1 MFIYSVRAGTLK
13 FVGAVC
19 VALVCL
25 ITLVTF
31 IPNSDRSV
39 TDTSA
44 GMSESTQTVK
54 YDKIKS
60 EGDVADFIGQFGWS
74 VSEKPIEVKE
84 VTIPAE
90 FDRIFTSYNE
100 IQKQQGLDLSKYK
113 RKNVMRYTFELTNYK
128 DYEGKVYVNI
138 LVYRNRVIGGDVC
151 SADMTGFMHGFDVK

>member
-1 MFIYSVRAGTLK
+1 MFIYSVRVGTLK
-13 FVGAVC
+13 FFGVLC

-25 ITLVTF
+25 ITLVSF
-31 IPNSDRSV
+31 IPNDDSNV
-39 TDTSA
+39 TDTSVT
-44 GMSESTQTVK
+44 SESTQTIK

-60 EGDVADFIGQFGWS
+60 EGDVAEFLKQFGWT
-74 VSEKPIEVKE
+74 VSEKPVEVKE

-113 RKNVMRYTFELTNYK
+113 RKNVMRYTFELTNYG
-128 DYEGKVYVNI
+128 DYEGKVYANI

>member
-13 FVGAVC
+13 FFGVLC

-25 ITLVTF
+25 ITLVSF
-31 IPNSDRSV
+31 IPNPDNNV
-39 TDTSA
+39 TDTSV
-44 GMSESTQTVK
+44 SESTQTIK

-60 EGDVADFIGQFGWS
+60 DGDVAEFLKQFGWS
-74 VSEKPIEVKE
+74 VADKPTEVKD
-84 VTIPAE
+84 VTIPVE

-100 IQKQQGLDLSKYK
+100 IQKQQGFDLSKYK
-113 RKNVMRYTFELTNYK
+113 RKNVKRYTFELTNYK
-128 DYEGKVYVNI
+128 DYDGKVYANI

>member
-13 FVGAVC
+13 FFGVLC

-25 ITLVTF
+25 ITLVSF
-31 IPNSDRSV
+31 IPSADQNV
-39 TDTSA
+39 TDTSVT
-44 GMSESTQTVK
+44 SESTQTVK

-60 EGDVADFIGQFGWS
+60 EGDVANFLTQFGWT
-74 VSEKPIEVKE
+74 VSEKPVEVKE
-84 VTIPAE
+84 VTIPGE

-128 DYEGKVYVNI
+128 DYNGKVYANI